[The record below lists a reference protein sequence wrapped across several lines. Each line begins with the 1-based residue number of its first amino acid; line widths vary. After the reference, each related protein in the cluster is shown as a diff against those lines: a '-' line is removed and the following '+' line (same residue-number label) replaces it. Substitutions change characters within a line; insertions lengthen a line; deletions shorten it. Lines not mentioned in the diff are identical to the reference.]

1 MKVTYTGR
9 QAKFPPAQI
18 EKIEGQ
24 FSKLAKLLD
33 GKGQREAHV
42 VFSQERHLQH
52 AEVTV
57 NYFNHALVGIG
68 SDTEQFPA
76 LHDALEK
83 LEKQALK
90 VRAKWRDTKRTP
102 AAKNAAVNGAS
113 ETAEEEPAEEEKPGQ
128 IHRVRLKNKLRPMTL
143 DEAVIA
149 MDGRAYIAYRDAQTE
164 LVQLLVRRGDGDL
177 DLIEV

>member
-9 QAKFPPAQI
+9 QGKFQPDQI
-18 EKIEGQ
+18 EKLEGR
-24 FSKLAKLLD
+24 FAKLAKLLD
-33 GKGQREAHV
+33 GKGQRDAHV
-42 VFSQERHLQH
+42 VFTHERHLHH

-68 SDTEQFPA
+68 SDTEEFAA
-76 LHDALEK
+76 LHDAVGK

-90 VRAKWRDTKRTP
+90 VRGKWRDGKRTTEAKD
-102 AAKNAAVNGAS
+102 AAANGA
-113 ETAEEEPAEEEKPGQ
+113 APEPESDTKPGQ

-143 DEAVIA
+143 DEAVMEIHT
-149 MDGRAYIAYRDAQTE
+149 RPYLAYRDAQTE
-164 LVQLLVRRGDGDL
+164 LVQLLVRRADGDL

>member
-24 FSKLAKLLD
+24 FAKLAKLLD

-42 VFSQERHLQH
+42 VFTQERHLQH

-76 LHDALEK
+76 LHGALAK

-90 VRAKWRDTKRTP
+90 VREKWRDGKRTTEAKDAVAS
-102 AAKNAAVNGAS
+102 AAS
-113 ETAEEEPAEEEKPGQ
+113 EPAEAPAEESKPGQ

-143 DEAVIA
+143 DEALIEL
-149 MDGRAYIAYRDAQTE
+149 DSRAYMVYRDAQTE
-164 LVQLLVRRGDGDL
+164 LVQLLVRRTDGDL

>member
-9 QAKFPPAQI
+9 QAKFPPVHI
-18 EKIEGQ
+18 EKIEAQ
-24 FSKLAKLLD
+24 FAKLAKLLD

-42 VFSQERHLQH
+42 VFTRERHLHH

-76 LHDALEK
+76 LHGALVK

-90 VRAKWRDTKRTP
+90 VREKWRDGKRTTGAKEAV
-102 AAKNAAVNGAS
+102 AA
-113 ETAEEEPAEEEKPGQ
+113 EPVVDDEKPGR
-128 IHRVRLKNKLRPMTL
+128 IHRVLLKNKLRPMTL
-143 DEAVIA
+143 DEALIQL
-149 MDGRAYIAYRDAQTE
+149 DGRAYMVYRDAQTE
-164 LVQLLVRRGDGDL
+164 LVQLLVRRTDGDL